1 MKRIL
6 TYLSIILSLSLF
18 SIFNII
24 RGKAF
29 SVVKI
34 YTPTSIAVDF
44 NHNGIAENNE
54 NVCIADIEAFSLD
67 ISDEFYNKYAKSLN
81 LTRKDMMA
89 LGYLATDYSQKALE
103 NKRVKV
109 KYTKKFNSDC
119 KFAKII
125 VDNADYSKLLLNSGF
140 GIKDNKIGNIVK
152 YKKNL
157 DIAKK
162 LNLVIFNHHS
172 HKYHTLDCEFGKQ
185 AHDYVILPKRQLP
198 PEAKPCQYCHL
209 NFNTKNKIKKHTYFN
224 TNENL
229 NIKQPVLTITDGDI
243 SLFHTDFTKQLKP
256 DSKCNSNV
264 CKIFVKHIEKSKKS
278 IDIAIYGYEDIPQIT
293 KALYSAKSRGV
304 KIRFVYDE
312 AINPD
317 NTFYKGNNVIANIA
331 EASKSDRFCE
341 GAKLMH
347 NKFIIFDNKTV
358 FTGSMNFSPSG
369 ASGYDVND
377 VVIINSNDIAE
388 LYTKEFEQMLNGKF
402 HNTKQ
407 KHNTPNKFKLGDSVV
422 EIYFSPQDKQVTRM
436 VEIINSAKK
445 YIYVPT
451 YLITHKNI
459 ANALI
464 NAHNRGIEVKIIL
477 DANSVTTQN
486 SKHKLLRDSKI
497 SLKTENY
504 AGKLHSKGMVI
515 DDSYLILG
523 SMNFSNSGENKN
535 DENLIIIQNYTLAS
549 NYKSFFNYLWRVIPD
564 KYLKFNPPAEGK
576 ESIGSCSDGV
586 DNNFNGKSD
595 TEEELCK

>member
-29 SVVKI
+29 NVVKI

-172 HKYHTLDCEFGKQ
+172 HKYHTLECEFGKQ

-264 CKIFVKHIEKSKKS
+264 CKIFVKHIEKSQKS
-278 IDIAIYGYEDIPQIT
+278 IDIAIYGYEDNPAIT
-293 KALYSAKSRGV
+293 KALKDAKSRGIR
-304 KIRFVYDE
+304 IRFVYDE
-312 AINPD
+312 AINPN
-317 NTFYKGNNVIANIA
+317 NTFYKGNNIISKIADI
-331 EASKSDRFCE
+331 SKSDRYCD

-347 NKFIIFDNKTV
+347 NKFIIFDNHTV
-358 FTGSMNFSPSG
+358 FTGSMNFSPAG
-369 ASGYDVND
+369 LSGYDVND
-377 VVIINSNDIAE
+377 VVIINSDDISR
-388 LYTKEFEQMLNGKF
+388 LYTEEFEQMLSGKF
-402 HNTKQ
+402 HNAKQ
-407 KHNTPNKFKLGDSVV
+407 RHNINNKFQIGESVV
-422 EIYFSPQDKQVTRM
+422 EVYFSPQDKQVARI
-436 VEIINSAKK
+436 VQIINSAKK
-445 YIYVPT
+445 NIYAPT
-451 YLITHKNI
+451 YLITHKDI

-464 NAHNRGIEVKIIL
+464 SAHNKGIDVKIIL
-477 DANSVTTQN
+477 DANSATTQN
-486 SKHKLLRDSKI
+486 SKHKLLRDSNVKI
-497 SLKTENY
+497 KFENY
-504 AGKLHSKGMVI
+504 AGKLHSKALIVDESYVI
-515 DDSYLILG
+515 IG

-535 DENLIIIQNYTLAS
+535 DENTVIIQNYKLAS
-549 NYKSFFNYLWRVIPD
+549 SYKNFFNYLWSVIP
-564 KYLKFNPPAEGK
+564 YLKFNPSAESK
-576 ESIGSCSDGV
+576 ASIGSCTDGV
-586 DNNFNGKSD
+586 DNNFNGKID
-595 TEEELCK
+595 AEEDACK